1 MDLAEQL
8 KEAPLFKAVSLED
21 LEALV
26 AMMEPQSVAKGTHLF
41 EKGDT
46 GDSMYIVVSGLVR
59 IYSQD
64 EQGEEFT
71 LTNYGPG
78 KVFGDFSLLDQQ
90 PRSASAL
97 AIEPLELLVLS
108 RQGFLDFLPG
118 HTAIGMAIINHLTDR
133 LRYITIYLNKVTTFG
148 QRLSQGQFDEA
159 LEEIS
164 GSNTGDTEIDG
175 LITAFMQM
183 VRHVQAREE
192 NLTIPE

>member
-1 MDLAEQL
+1 MDIAEQL
-8 KEAPLFKAVSLED
+8 KQAPLFKPISLED

-26 AMMEPQSVAKGTHLF
+26 AVMKPQSVAQGTHLF
-41 EKGDT
+41 EKGDH

-59 IYSQD
+59 IYSHD
-64 EQGEEFT
+64 ERGEEFT

-97 AIEPLELLVLS
+97 AVEPLELLVLS
-108 RQGFLDFLPG
+108 RQAFLDFLPA
-118 HTAIGMAIINHLTDR
+118 HTSIGMAIIHHLTDR

-148 QRLSQGQFDEA
+148 QRLAQGQFDEA

-164 GSNTGDTEIDG
+164 ESNTGDTEIDG
-175 LITAFMQM
+175 LITAFMHM
-183 VRHVQAREE
+183 VRHVQEREE
-192 NLTIPE
+192 ELTVPK